1 MPRGNKQ
8 SLKVY
13 TSEEARF
20 YGAMGGKASAD
31 ARRRKK
37 SLKELTQALL
47 EMKPHEIIAAKS
59 KQLFPEINPEDLTN
73 GMVLAMA
80 MFDKA
85 IKDQDVKA
93 AQFVRD
99 TAGEMPEQVISGNL
113 GQSTVFVT
121 EEDQNKIIKHIH
133 EVLNDGQSKDE
144 ETTKKA
150 SKPKKGTKAKKKQ

>member
-8 SLKVY
+8 TLKVY

-20 YGAMGGKASAD
+20 YGSMGGKASAD

-47 EMKPHEIIAAKS
+47 EMKPHEKIAERS
-59 KQLFPEINPEDLTN
+59 KMLFPGVDPEDLTN
-73 GMVLAMA
+73 GMILAMA

-99 TAGEMPEQVISGNL
+99 TAGEVPEQIINGNL

-121 EEDQNKIIKHIH
+121 EQDQNKIIKHIQ
-133 EVLNDGQSKDE
+133 EVLNDGQPKTE
-144 ETTKKA
+144 KTTKKA
-150 SKPKKGTKAKKKQ
+150 SKPKKGTKEKEK

>member
-8 SLKVY
+8 TLKVY

-20 YGAMGGKASAD
+20 YGSMGGKASAD

-47 EMKPHEIIAAKS
+47 EMKPHELIAAKS
-59 KQLFPEINPEDLTN
+59 KQLFPEVNPEDLTN
-73 GMVLAMA
+73 GMILAMA

-85 IKDQDVKA
+85 IKEQDVKA

-99 TAGEMPEQVISGNL
+99 TAGEVPEQTINGNL

-121 EEDQNKIIKHIH
+121 ETEQNKIIKHIQ
-133 EVLNDGQSKDE
+133 EVLNDGQSKTE
-144 ETTKKA
+144 KT
-150 SKPKKGTKAKKKQ
+150 SKPQKGTKK

>member
-20 YGAMGGKASAD
+20 YGALGGKASAD

-47 EMKPHEIIAAKS
+47 EMKPHEQITAKA
-59 KQLFPEINPEDLTN
+59 KILFPEIEPEDLTN
-73 GMVLAMA
+73 GMALAMS
-80 MFDKA
+80 MLNKA
-85 IKDQDVKA
+85 VVDGDVKA

-99 TAGEMPEQVISGNL
+99 TAGEMPEQIINGNL

-121 EEDQNKIIKHIH
+121 EQDQNKIIKHIQ
-133 EVLNDGQSKDE
+133 EVLNDGQPK
-144 ETTKKA
+144 TKKA

>member
-1 MPRGNKQ
+1 MARGNKNT
-8 SLKVY
+8 LKVY

-20 YGAMGGKASAD
+20 YGALGGKASAD

-113 GQSTVFVT
+113 GSTVFVT
-121 EEDQNKIIKHIH
+121 EQDQNNIIKHIQ
-133 EVLNDGQSKDE
+133 EVLNDGQPKTE
-144 ETTKKA
+144 KT
-150 SKPKKGTKAKKKQ
+150 SKPQKGTKK

>member
-1 MPRGNKQ
+1 MARGHKQ
-8 SLKVY
+8 TLKVY

-20 YGAMGGKASAD
+20 YGSMGGKASAD

-85 IKDQDVKA
+85 IKEQDVKA

-121 EEDQNKIIKHIH
+121 EQDQNNIIKHIQ
-133 EVLNDGQSKDE
+133 EVLNDGQPKTE
-144 ETTKKA
+144 KT
-150 SKPKKGTKAKKKQ
+150 SKPQKGTKK

>member
-1 MPRGNKQ
+1 MARGHKQ
-8 SLKVY
+8 TLKVY
-13 TSEEARF
+13 TSEEAHF
-20 YGAMGGKASAD
+20 YGSMGGKASAD

-47 EMKPHEIIAAKS
+47 EMKPHEQITAKA
-59 KQLFPEINPEDLTN
+59 KILFPEIEPEDLTN
-73 GMVLAMA
+73 GMTLAMS
-80 MFDKA
+80 MLNKA
-85 IKDQDVKA
+85 VVDGDVKA

-99 TAGEMPEQVISGNL
+99 TAGEVPEQIINGNL

-121 EEDQNKIIKHIH
+121 EQDQNKIIKHIQ

-144 ETTKKA
+144 EKTKKA

>member
-1 MPRGNKQ
+1 MARGNKQ
-8 SLKVY
+8 TLKVY

-20 YGAMGGKASAD
+20 YGSMGGKASAD

-47 EMKPHEIIAAKS
+47 EMKPHEKIAARS

-85 IKDQDVKA
+85 IKEQDVKA

-121 EEDQNKIIKHIH
+121 EQDQNNIIKHIQ
-133 EVLNDGQSKDE
+133 EVLNDGQPKTEKTSK
-144 ETTKKA
+144 
-150 SKPKKGTKAKKKQ
+150 SKKGTKK

>member
-8 SLKVY
+8 TLKVY

-20 YGAMGGKASAD
+20 YGSMGGKASTD

-47 EMKPHEIIAAKS
+47 EMKPHEKIVVKAKM
-59 KQLFPEINPEDLTN
+59 LFPEIEPEDLTN
-73 GMVLAMA
+73 GMALAMS
-80 MFDKA
+80 MLNKA
-85 IKDQDVKA
+85 VVDGDVKA

-99 TAGEMPEQVISGNL
+99 TAGEVPEQVISGNL

-121 EEDQNKIIKHIH
+121 EQDQNKIIKHIQ
-133 EVLNDGQSKDE
+133 EVLSDGQSK
-144 ETTKKA
+144 TQKA

>member
-1 MPRGNKQ
+1 MARGNKQ

-20 YGAMGGKASAD
+20 YGALGGKASAD

-47 EMKPHEIIAAKS
+47 EMKPHEIIAARS
-59 KQLFPEINPEDLTN
+59 KMLFPEIEPEDLTN
-73 GMVLAMA
+73 GMVLAMS
-80 MFDKA
+80 MLNKA
-85 IKDQDVKA
+85 VVDGDVKA

-113 GQSTVFVT
+113 GSTVFVT
-121 EEDQNKIIKHIH
+121 EQDQNNIIKHIQ
-133 EVLNDGQSKDE
+133 EVLNDGQPKTE
-144 ETTKKA
+144 KT
-150 SKPKKGTKAKKKQ
+150 SKPQKGTKK

>member
-8 SLKVY
+8 TLKVY

-47 EMKPHEIIAAKS
+47 EMKPHELVSRKAM
-59 KQLFPEINPEDLTN
+59 QLFPGVEPEDLTN
-73 GMVLAMA
+73 GMALAMS
-80 MFDKA
+80 MFNKA
-85 IKDQDVKA
+85 VVDGDVKA

-113 GQSTVFVT
+113 GHSTVFVT
-121 EEDQNKIIKHIH
+121 ETEQNKIIKHIQ

-150 SKPKKGTKAKKKQ
+150 SKPKKGTKAKKK

>member
-1 MPRGNKQ
+1 MARGHKQ
-8 SLKVY
+8 TLKVY

-47 EMKPHEIIAAKS
+47 EMKPQELIISQAK
-59 KQLFPEINPEDLTN
+59 KMFPDVSPEDLTN
-73 GMVLAMA
+73 GMILTMA

-85 IKDQDVKA
+85 ISEKDVKA

-99 TAGEMPEQVISGNL
+99 TAGEVPEQVISGNL

-121 EEDQNKIIKHIH
+121 EQDQNQIIKHIQ

>member
-20 YGAMGGKASAD
+20 YGSMGGKASAD

-47 EMKPHEIIAAKS
+47 EMKPHEKIAARS
-59 KQLFPEINPEDLTN
+59 KILFPDVDPEDLTN

-85 IKDQDVKA
+85 IKEQDVKA

-121 EEDQNKIIKHIH
+121 EQDQNNIIKHIQ
-133 EVLNDGQSKDE
+133 EVLNDGQSKTE
-144 ETTKKA
+144 KT
-150 SKPKKGTKAKKKQ
+150 SKPQKGTKK

>member
-1 MPRGNKQ
+1 MARGHKQ
-8 SLKVY
+8 TLKVY

-20 YGAMGGKASAD
+20 YGSMGGKASAD

-47 EMKPHEIIAAKS
+47 EMKPHEKI
-59 KQLFPEINPEDLTN
+59 LFPDVDPEDLTN
-73 GMVLAMA
+73 GMILAMA

-99 TAGEMPEQVISGNL
+99 TAGEVPEQVISGNL

>member
-1 MPRGNKQ
+1 MARGHKQ
-8 SLKVY
+8 TLKVY

-47 EMKPHEIIAAKS
+47 EMKPHELVSRKAM
-59 KQLFPEINPEDLTN
+59 QLFPGVEPEDLTN
-73 GMVLAMA
+73 GMALAMS
-80 MFDKA
+80 MFNKA
-85 IKDQDVKA
+85 VVDGDVKA

-113 GQSTVFVT
+113 GHSTVFVT
-121 EEDQNKIIKHIH
+121 ETEQNKIIKHIQ

-150 SKPKKGTKAKKKQ
+150 SKPKKGTKK

>member
-8 SLKVY
+8 TLKVY

-47 EMKPHEIIAAKS
+47 EMKPHDKIAARS
-59 KQLFPEINPEDLTN
+59 KILFPDVDPEDLTN
-73 GMVLAMA
+73 GMILAMA

-113 GQSTVFVT
+113 GHSTVFVT
-121 EEDQNKIIKHIH
+121 ETEQNKIIKHIQ
-133 EVLNDGQSKDE
+133 EVLNDGQPKTE
-144 ETTKKA
+144 KT
-150 SKPKKGTKAKKKQ
+150 SKPQKGTKK

>member
-1 MPRGNKQ
+1 MARGHKQ
-8 SLKVY
+8 TLKVY

-47 EMKPHEIIAAKS
+47 EMKPHEKIVVKAKM
-59 KQLFPEINPEDLTN
+59 LFPEIEPEDLTN
-73 GMVLAMA
+73 GMALAMS
-80 MFDKA
+80 MLNKA
-85 IKDQDVKA
+85 VVDGDVKA

-99 TAGEMPEQVISGNL
+99 TAGEVPEQVISGNL

-121 EEDQNKIIKHIH
+121 EQDQNKIIKHIQ
-133 EVLNDGQSKDE
+133 EVLSDGQSK
-144 ETTKKA
+144 TQ
-150 SKPKKGTKAKKKQ
+150 KAKKKQ

>member
-1 MPRGNKQ
+1 MARGHKQ
-8 SLKVY
+8 TLKVY

-85 IKDQDVKA
+85 IKEQDVKA

-121 EEDQNKIIKHIH
+121 EQDQNNIIKHIQ
-133 EVLNDGQSKDE
+133 EVLNDGQPKTE
-144 ETTKKA
+144 KT
-150 SKPKKGTKAKKKQ
+150 SKPQKGTKK

>member
-1 MPRGNKQ
+1 MARGHKQ
-8 SLKVY
+8 TLKVY

-20 YGAMGGKASAD
+20 YGSMGGKASAD

-121 EEDQNKIIKHIH
+121 EQDQNQIIKHIQ
-133 EVLNDGQSKDE
+133 EVLNDGQPKTE
-144 ETTKKA
+144 KT
-150 SKPKKGTKAKKKQ
+150 SKPQKGTKK

>member
-20 YGAMGGKASAD
+20 YGSMGGKASAD

-85 IKDQDVKA
+85 IKEQDVKA

-121 EEDQNKIIKHIH
+121 EQDQNNIIKHIQ
-133 EVLNDGQSKDE
+133 EVLNDGQPKTE
-144 ETTKKA
+144 KT
-150 SKPKKGTKAKKKQ
+150 SKPQKGTKAKKKQ

>member
-20 YGAMGGKASAD
+20 YGSMGGKASAD

-47 EMKPHEIIAAKS
+47 EMKPHELVSRKAM
-59 KQLFPEINPEDLTN
+59 QLFPGVEPEDLTN
-73 GMVLAMA
+73 GMALAMS
-80 MFDKA
+80 MFNKA
-85 IKDQDVKA
+85 VVDGDVKA

-113 GQSTVFVT
+113 GHSTVFVT
-121 EEDQNKIIKHIH
+121 ETEQNKIIKHIQ

-150 SKPKKGTKAKKKQ
+150 SKPKKGTKK

>member
-1 MPRGNKQ
+1 MPRGNKNT
-8 SLKVY
+8 LKVY
-13 TSEEARF
+13 TSEEAHF
-20 YGAMGGKASAD
+20 YGSMGGKASAD

-121 EEDQNKIIKHIH
+121 EQDQNKIIKHIH

-144 ETTKKA
+144 ETTKKT
-150 SKPKKGTKAKKKQ
+150 SKPQKGTKAKKKQ

>member
-1 MPRGNKQ
+1 MARGNKNT
-8 SLKVY
+8 LKVY

-20 YGAMGGKASAD
+20 YGALGGKASAD

-59 KQLFPEINPEDLTN
+59 KQLFPEINPEDLPY

-113 GQSTVFVT
+113 GSTVFVT
-121 EEDQNKIIKHIH
+121 EQDQNNIIKHIQ
-133 EVLNDGQSKDE
+133 EVLNDGQPKTE
-144 ETTKKA
+144 KT
-150 SKPKKGTKAKKKQ
+150 SKPQKGTKK

>member
-1 MPRGNKQ
+1 MARGHKQ
-8 SLKVY
+8 TLKVY

-20 YGAMGGKASAD
+20 YGSMGGKASAD

-47 EMKPHEIIAAKS
+47 EMKPHEKIVVKAKM
-59 KQLFPEINPEDLTN
+59 LFPEIEPEDLTN
-73 GMVLAMA
+73 GMVLAMS
-80 MFDKA
+80 MLNKA
-85 IKDQDVKA
+85 VVDGDVKA

-113 GQSTVFVT
+113 GSTVFVT
-121 EEDQNKIIKHIH
+121 EEDQNKIIKHIQ
-133 EVLNDGQSKDE
+133 EVLNDGQSKTE

-150 SKPKKGTKAKKKQ
+150 RKPKKGTKAKKKQ

>member
-1 MPRGNKQ
+1 MPRGNKNT
-8 SLKVY
+8 LKVY
-13 TSEEARF
+13 TSEEAHF
-20 YGAMGGKASAD
+20 YGSMGGKASAD

-121 EEDQNKIIKHIH
+121 EQDQNNIIKHIQ
-133 EVLNDGQSKDE
+133 EVLNDGQSKTE
-144 ETTKKA
+144 KT
-150 SKPKKGTKAKKKQ
+150 SKPKKGTKK